1 MMCDDYSVSLGKQTR
16 TSLSLSLSLTYTT
29 WCKQASVALLCC
41 FFVVKLNRFPSIVG
55 ELERSNPGR
64 GVEAEAE
71 DFTHLSKP

>member
-1 MMCDDYSVSLGKQTR
+1 
-16 TSLSLSLSLTYTT
+16 
-29 WCKQASVALLCC
+29 VALLCC

-55 ELERSNPGR
+55 ELERLNPGR